1 MSKRWIPEIMYEEA
15 GEEGLSSHIP
25 FIPVPDNEE
34 MPKILYMFESRETGE
49 YEPGP
54 DGEDLPVTEMDLH
67 QYANMNLLKSKLSTD
82 DYDKVRIALDL
93 EPISVA
99 SEKGRAITDRVRK
112 NLNITG

>member
-1 MSKRWIPEIMYEEA
+1 
-15 GEEGLSSHIP
+15 
-25 FIPVPDNEE
+25 
-34 MPKILYMFESRETGE
+34 MFESRETGE

-99 SEKGRAITDRVRK
+99 SEKGRVITDRVRK